1 MLVVIEEQVLGMLR
15 ELTGIDEEAIS
26 EDWRLGARNGT
37 T

>member
-26 EDWRLGARNGT
+26 EDWRLSAWNGSS
-37 T
+37 